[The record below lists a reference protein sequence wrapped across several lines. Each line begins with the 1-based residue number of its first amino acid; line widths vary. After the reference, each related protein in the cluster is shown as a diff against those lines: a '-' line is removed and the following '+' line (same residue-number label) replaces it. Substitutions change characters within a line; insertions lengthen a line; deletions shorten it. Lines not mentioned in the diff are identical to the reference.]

1 MFIKLGI
8 IAGIVILGAMIFT
21 NEIDTFFPNSSH
33 TLIDSLKKDVINFSA
48 QASDFVEQR
57 IDESVDTIT
66 NVTSNTITDE
76 ITDTGDDSTDET
88 SAEKESFQQTI
99 TEKIFNFDPIKSIE
113 NIFTG

>member
-66 NVTSNTITDE
+66 NNTGIAT
-76 ITDTGDDSTDET
+76 
-88 SAEKESFQQTI
+88 A
-99 TEKIFNFDPIKSIE
+99 
-113 NIFTG
+113 